1 MTMSALTQPRRR
13 LNAAIATSIITA
25 DDHRFAIP
33 EFVHDLATFRE
44 WLQSDDFPEG
54 PSISFLEGGILV
66 DMSYEEI
73 TTHAMVKTA
82 IVGALNA
89 INEADD
95 LGVLIGD
102 GARLSNIEA
111 DVSNEPD
118 VVFVTYESI
127 ESKKAT
133 FTPRKKDPEQSVEL
147 LGTPDLVVEIVSDSS
162 VRKDTAVLRSNY
174 HTAGIPEYWLV
185 DARGDQISFQVLN
198 HRQAG
203 YAAAS
208 TKHGWTRSRILDRD
222 FRLTRKKNRVGMWS
236 YRLETRDK

>member
-1 MTMSALTQPRRR
+1 MSALTQPRRR
-13 LNAAIATSIITA
+13 TAPAIVTSIITA

-33 EFVHDLATFRE
+33 EFVRDLATFRQ

-82 IVGALNA
+82 IVGTLYAVV
-89 INEADD
+89 EAED
-95 LGVLIGD
+95 LGILIGD

-118 VVFVTYESI
+118 VLFVSYESI
-127 ESKKAT
+127 ESQKAT

-162 VRKDTAVLRSNY
+162 IHKDTDVLRSTY
-174 HTAGIPEYWLV
+174 HAAGIPEYWLV
-185 DARGDQISFQVLN
+185 DARGDQISFQILN

-203 YAAAS
+203 YSAAPA
-208 TKHGWTRSRILDRD
+208 KNGWTRSRVLDRD

-236 YRLETRDK
+236 YRLEARDK